1 MLYDKLAARA
11 KQNRISFA
19 MPGHKGGK
27 WIPERLQGLLK
38 IDGTELSGTDNMHH
52 PEGILRES
60 LDAIAA
66 AYGAAHSYFSV
77 NGSSAGIL
85 SALAILPRPVRLKF

>member
-1 MLYDKLAARA
+1 MLYDKLSARA
-11 KQNRISFA
+11 RQNRISFA

-27 WIPERLQGLLK
+27 WIPPRFHKLLE
-38 IDGTELSGTDNMHH
+38 IDGTELPGTDNMHH

-60 LDAIAA
+60 LDSISA

-77 NGSSAGIL
+77 DGSRAGV
-85 SALAILPRPVRLKF
+85 LPPPARPKFC